1 MAPSIFIIENLVFF
15 LKIIYVTWAQ
25 NKLFGLTIVTL
36 ETVRVLMSDL
46 LYCREEMKKR
56 YSLDSKELQEVI
68 SEHVKRAEKNYNME
82 VKSQNDK

>member
-1 MAPSIFIIENLVFF
+1 MAPSIFIIENLVFY
-15 LKIIYVTWAQ
+15 LENYLY
-25 NKLFGLTIVTL
+25 NMGSKLFGLTIVTL

>member
-1 MAPSIFIIENLVFF
+1 MNS
-15 LKIIYVTWAQ
+15 
-25 NKLFGLTIVTL
+25 KLFGLTIVTL